1 MKTRQGRDI
10 VLVWNLYKLVKS
22 VSIIDGGTTERTPVD
37 LDTAMD
43 IVVTLKHRVY
53 GSFSKVLT
61 VTAVGNQI
69 TAEIGPTEQTYLG
82 DYYLIITLNHLD
94 ASLPDGKRRFT
105 ADAPAYTV
113 VGATDE
119 EDTEDETTV
128 TSTSVFGFEGLSS
141 YELAVR
147 YGLYSGT
154 EAEYAALIPD
164 ATEASEAATL
174 AANNAATLANT
185 KADLAN
191 TKATLANE
199 KAGLSD
205 SKATLAN
212 EAASKADIATA
223 AAEEATGLSEIAT
236 EAANTATGL
245 ANTATSEANAATD
258 AATEATEWAN
268 TAAQT
273 ADTKAALADSK
284 ATVANEA
291 AGAAIAAKDL
301 TVTATTN
308 ANNATQAANTAAAL
322 ANTKAGLADQKA
334 TAANNAA
341 TNATTVAGNVA
352 TAEGLRVIEEGK
364 RVDAEGLREEHLTD
378 IRTEFNFYKDLV
390 TVFTIDE
397 TMSLLASVPDVVND
411 EFSLNSNGELILT
424 Y

>member
-1 MKTRQGRDI
+1 MKIRQGRDI
-10 VLVWNLYKLVKS
+10 VLVWNLYKLVKGT
-22 VSIIDGGTTERTPVD
+22 SIIEGEITERTPVD
-37 LDTAMD
+37 LDTALD

-53 GSFSKVLT
+53 SSFSKVLT

-69 TAEIGPTEQTYLG
+69 TAEITPTEQTYLG

-94 ASLPDGKRRFT
+94 VSLPDGKRKFT

-113 VGATDE
+113 VGATE
-119 EDTEDETTV
+119 AEDAGYETTV
-128 TSTSVFGFEGLSS
+128 TSTSVFGFEGLSA

-147 YGLYSGT
+147 YGAFTGT
-154 EAEYAALIPD
+154 EAAYAALIPD
-164 ATEASEAATL
+164 ATKASEAATL
-174 AANNAATLANT
+174 AANNAATLAN
-185 KADLAN
+185 
-191 TKATLANE
+191 E
-199 KAGLSD
+199 KAGLAD

-223 AAEEATGLSEIAT
+223 AANTATGLANTAT
-236 EAANTATGL
+236 AAANTATGL
-245 ANTATSEANAATD
+245 ANTATSEANAATQ
-258 AATEATEWAN
+258 AANTATGLAN

-284 ATVANEA
+284 ATAANEA

-308 ANNATQAANTAAAL
+308 ANNATLAANTAADL

-334 TAANNAA
+334 TLANNAA

-364 RVDAEGLREEHLTD
+364 RVTAESGREQYIEEVKAD
-378 IRTEFNFYKDLV
+378 FNIYKNASV
-390 TVFTIDE
+390 HFEIDS
-397 TMSLLASVPDVVND
+397 TMSLLVTVPTASSN
-411 EFSLNSNGELILT
+411 FSLNANGELILT